1 MPTKAFPKV
10 YKFTVNSIGKLI
22 YYDFYPLPMFMP
34 ISAALAWEC
43 SVRFKHD
50 KVYLS
55 ERKSFQLRCRKNHQF
70 LRNDAISVNFII
82 QALITSKTWS
92 FNLRTKN
99 DTNDLLPT
107 KNHMCCLVNWNAWLK
122 KWAKISEL
130 IRFCVC
136 FDIWSV
142 HVIWTVHWMT
152 NLALN
157 VCFDFFSRH
166 GNQIWK

>member
-55 ERKSFQLRCRKNHQF
+55 KGKVFNS
-70 LRNDAISVNFII
+70 DAEK
-82 QALITSKTWS
+82 ITK
-92 FNLRTKN
+92 
-99 DTNDLLPT
+99 
-107 KNHMCCLVNWNAWLK
+107 
-122 KWAKISEL
+122 
-130 IRFCVC
+130 
-136 FDIWSV
+136 
-142 HVIWTVHWMT
+142 MT
-152 NLALN
+152 QSLSIL
-157 VCFDFFSRH
+157 
-166 GNQIWK
+166 

>member
-55 ERKSFQLRCRKNHQF
+55 ERKSFQLRCRKSPYF
-70 LRNDAISVNFII
+70 
-82 QALITSKTWS
+82 KK
-92 FNLRTKN
+92 LRTISS
-99 DTNDLLPT
+99 
-107 KNHMCCLVNWNAWLK
+107 MRLVSNQDFINN
-122 KWAKISEL
+122 KIS
-130 IRFCVC
+130 
-136 FDIWSV
+136 
-142 HVIWTVHWMT
+142 
-152 NLALN
+152 
-157 VCFDFFSRH
+157 DF
-166 GNQIWK
+166 Q